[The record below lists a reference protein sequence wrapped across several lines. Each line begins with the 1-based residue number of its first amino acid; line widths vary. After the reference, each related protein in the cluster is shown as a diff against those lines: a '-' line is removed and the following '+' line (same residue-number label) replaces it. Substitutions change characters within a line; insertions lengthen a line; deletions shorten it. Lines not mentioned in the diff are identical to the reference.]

1 MKKRVIFVNE
11 HYVDSRENKAL
22 KKIQVGTEVKPN
34 MDRGHEVKPGISL
47 NLSRAL
53 FSLLLKDKQ
62 LHIWKQ
68 VLMGWSHALTKLS
81 SRTDNRF
88 KVINFW

>member
-1 MKKRVIFVNE
+1 MKKRVIFGNE
-11 HYVDSRENKAL
+11 HYVDSRENKAFK

-47 NLSRAL
+47 NFSRAL

-62 LHIWKQ
+62 LHIRKQ
-68 VLMGWSHALTKLS
+68 VLMG
-81 SRTDNRF
+81 
-88 KVINFW
+88 